1 MNECVDGWVEDVESD
16 QMQSERKK
24 ESDQWPAAIENE
36 DLTGTGQLA
45 ISEPER
51 SFHPKIFH
59 SASYLRFK
67 QIAGPKNIQHNEI
80 QGKMTLEMVELLLT
94 KEIANMKMI
103 WMNEARCGWG
113 LWPDIFCGELIF
125 NPQLTQ
131 EHTGVWSNIWTRVL
145 LKYFLL
151 SIDLLLKSNCP
162 MSIFSVLEGHGLSF
176 FSLGQYLHK

>member
-1 MNECVDGWVEDVESD
+1 MNADAASDVMNECVDGWVEDVESD

-113 LWPDIFCGELIF
+113 LWPDIVLRRTHLQPTAHPRAHRSLVKHL
-125 NPQLTQ
+125 N
-131 EHTGVWSNIWTRVL
+131 TGL
-145 LKYFLL
+145 
-151 SIDLLLKSNCP
+151 D
-162 MSIFSVLEGHGLSF
+162 
-176 FSLGQYLHK
+176 